1 MRISDWSSDVCSSDL
16 RSHYRSDL
24 PGAELGVAEADRLGL
39 RWRAAG
45 DLEAPV
51 EDLLADLHHG
61 LLAVADAAAV
71 DVPVLGHA
79 AVSGGVGGELNGRG
93 GLEAEYRSPSGG
105 EAYAVRAGGRKH
117 GRAT

>member
-24 PGAELGVAEADRLGL
+24 PGDELGVAEAERLGL

-45 DLEAPV
+45 DLEDPV

-61 LLAVADAAAV
+61 LLAVGDDAAV
-71 DVPVLGHA
+71 DVHVLGHA
-79 AVSGGVGGELNGRG
+79 AVHGGVGGELNGRC
-93 GLEAEYRSPSGG
+93 GLEAEYRAATGGG
-105 EAYAVRAGGRKH
+105 EEGV
-117 GRAT
+117 